1 MSFFVGKCLKIS
13 LFKRIFFFQRKG
25 PPIEPQPSIKSRGL
39 TNFVKPEV
47 ICIDD
52 DDDVGDEDL
61 NDKRSSKDKLYVPP
75 SHKANMKTT
84 PNKATRRSR
93 YKTDAIEEP
102 ESVRVSN

>member
-1 MSFFVGKCLKIS
+1 M
-13 LFKRIFFFQRKG
+13 
-25 PPIEPQPSIKSRGL
+25 KSRGL
-39 TNFVKPEV
+39 TNFVESEV

-52 DDDVGDEDL
+52 DDDDLGDEDL

-75 SHKANMKTT
+75 SYKASMKTT

-102 ESVRVSN
+102 ESINVSV